1 MDAHSTHTTGRAMCY
16 RCFKV
21 AAACV
26 CGDIQ
31 RVENRTGVI
40 VLQHPRE
47 RRHPFGT
54 ARFARLGLERVELR
68 VCSPKSPEA
77 LARASVLPPDTAFL
91 YPSPGARDV
100 EDIPPGERPAHIVV
114 VDGTWQHA
122 HSILHAAPWLR
133 TLPCVRVTPRQPS
146 EYRVRR
152 EPRAECLS
160 TIEAIVATLRALE
173 PDTQGLDGLLDAFR
187 AMIDRQVAAF
197 PYVPLPKPRPRSA
210 SQRPDTAIG

>member
-1 MDAHSTHTTGRAMCY
+1 MDARSTDIRGRAMCY

-26 CGDIQ
+26 CGDILQ
-31 RVENRTGVI
+31 VANRTGVI

-47 RRHPFGT
+47 RHHPFGT

-68 VCSPKSPEA
+68 ECSPKHPASM
-77 LARASVLPPDTAFL
+77 ARASALPPDTAFV
-91 YPSPGARDV
+91 YPSPDARDV
-100 EDIPPGERPAHIVV
+100 EDIPPSERPAHIVV
-114 VDGTWQHA
+114 VDGTWHHA

-133 TLPCVRVTPRQPS
+133 ALPCVRITPRHPS

-152 EPRAECLS
+152 EPRGECLS

-187 AMIDRQVAAF
+187 AMIDRQVAAS
-197 PYVPLPKPRPRSA
+197 PCLPLPRPTPREA
-210 SQRPDTAIG
+210 